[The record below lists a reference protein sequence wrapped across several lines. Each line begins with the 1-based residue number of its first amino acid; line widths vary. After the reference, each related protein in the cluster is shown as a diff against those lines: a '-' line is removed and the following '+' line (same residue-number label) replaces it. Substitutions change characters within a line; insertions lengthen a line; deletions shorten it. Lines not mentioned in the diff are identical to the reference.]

1 MIDSER
7 IVNLVADEY
16 GILKAER
23 NGVLE
28 PILID
33 APGTAYFG
41 CLKLDAS
48 LGLIKENKT
57 KTERED

>member
-7 IVNLVADEY
+7 IVTLVADEY
-16 GILKAER
+16 GVLKAVR

-28 PILID
+28 PILVD
-33 APGTAYFG
+33 VPGIGYY
-41 CLKLDAS
+41 
-48 LGLIKENKT
+48 GLLRLAENNS